1 MRSLPSRQPWVRNAP
16 KTKTAL
22 VTERALLA
30 LGGDAIF
37 ITDLLGDLSEEY
49 THRAAHD
56 GVPAARFWY
65 LREMVRSTPHLVWN
79 AVRHGTPSA
88 RARLGATILA
98 VVVTFSILTVAWL
111 ARNGPPASLFVAGGI
126 DSDGI
131 VVNNLGPV
139 QLSML
144 VLDARGHRLAR
155 TEVRYQRISGVPVQ
169 VSTRGVIKC
178 AQRGDAIV
186 RASLVPLHR
195 DFVIHCEPVR
205 KIRDAGWGNF
215 VVGGPAGMLTV
226 DAIGLDGQPVMRI
239 GARLRVEDSTVAT
252 LDSIGRL
259 RPLRPG
265 QTWID
270 IEIGDR
276 RAGAFV
282 TVYEP
287 VRTFE
292 GLRPDQRW
300 IVAPIRLA
308 RGASIRWPLP
318 TGVFYLTFSADSSEA
333 PPTRGFVGLG
343 SSSSPTV
350 QSPINMSVAGLI
362 MCTRMSESQP
372 GVLGAHCLARAP
384 GATLILTYSGPGGP
398 NEIVGSLA
406 LERQDQ
412 TLNRARR

>member
-1 MRSLPSRQPWVRNAP
+1 MLPPPSRQLVLVTPP
-16 KTKTAL
+16 KTNSAL
-22 VTERALLA
+22 LTDRALLA
-30 LGGDAIF
+30 LGGDPAF
-37 ITDLLGDLSEEY
+37 IADLLGDLSEEY
-49 THRAAHD
+49 TYRSAHD
-56 GVPAARFWY
+56 GVYAARLWY
-65 LREMVRSTPHLVWN
+65 ARELARSAPHLVWN
-79 AVRHGTPSA
+79 AIRHGTPAA
-88 RARLGATILA
+88 RARLAASILA
-98 VVVTFSILTVAWL
+98 VVLTLSVLTLAWL
-111 ARNGPPASLFVAGGI
+111 TRNGPPASLLVGGGI
-126 DSDGI
+126 ESDGI

-144 VLDARGHRLAR
+144 VLDARGHRLERAD
-155 TEVRYQRISGVPVQ
+155 VHYQRVSGASIQ
-169 VSTRGVIKC
+169 ISTRGEIKC
-178 AQRGDAIV
+178 ARRGDAIV

-205 KIRDAGWGNF
+205 KILDAGWGNF
-215 VVGGPAGMLTV
+215 VLGGPAGMLTV
-226 DAIGLDGQPVMRI
+226 DAIGLDGQPVTRI

-252 LDSIGRL
+252 LDSGGRL

-292 GLRPDQRW
+292 GLRPDQRLV
-300 IVAPIRLA
+300 VAPIRLA

-333 PPTRGFVGLG
+333 PPARGFQGLG
-343 SSSSPTV
+343 SGSSPTV
-350 QSPINMSVAGLI
+350 QSPVNMTVAGLI
-362 MCTRMSESQP
+362 MCTRMGESQP
-372 GVLGAHCLARAP
+372 GALGAYCLSRAP

-412 TLNRARR
+412 H

>member
-1 MRSLPSRQPWVRNAP
+1 MRSSPSRQPSVTTASKTNSAP
-16 KTKTAL
+16 

-30 LGGDAIF
+30 LGGDPAF

-49 THRAAHD
+49 TYRAAHD
-56 GVPAARFWY
+56 GVSAARLWY
-65 LREMVRSTPHLVWN
+65 VREVVRSTPHLVWN
-79 AVRHGTPSA
+79 AIRHGPPSA
-88 RARLGATILA
+88 RARLAGSILA
-98 VVVTFSILTVAWL
+98 VVVTFSVLTLAWL
-111 ARNGPPASLFVAGGI
+111 TRNGPPASLVFGGGI

-139 QLSML
+139 QLSMS
-144 VLDARGHRLAR
+144 VLDARGHRLER
-155 TEVRYQRISGVPVQ
+155 TDVRYQRVSGVLIP

-178 AQRGDAIV
+178 TQPGDAIV
-186 RASLVPLHR
+186 RASLAPLHR
-195 DFVIHCEPVR
+195 DFVIHCQPVR
-205 KIRDAGWGNF
+205 TIRDAGWGNF
-215 VVGGPAGMLTV
+215 VVGDPAGTLTV
-226 DAIGLDGQPVMRI
+226 DAIGLDGQPVTRI
-239 GARLRVEDSTVAT
+239 AARLRVEDSTIAT
-252 LDSIGRL
+252 LDSSGRL

-265 QTWID
+265 ETWID

-292 GLRPDQRW
+292 GLRPDQRLV
-300 IVAPIRLA
+300 VAPIRLT

-318 TGVFYLTFSADSSEA
+318 TGVFFLTFSADSSEA

-350 QSPINMSVAGLI
+350 QSPVNMSVAGLI
-362 MCTRMSESQP
+362 MCTRMPEPQP
-372 GVLGAHCLARAP
+372 GVLGAYCLARAP

-412 TLNRARR
+412 H

>member
-1 MRSLPSRQPWVRNAP
+1 MTGPISSLAHKIAPAP
-16 KTKTAL
+16 KTNSELLTD
-22 VTERALLA
+22 RALLA
-30 LGGDAIF
+30 LGGDPAF
-37 ITDLLGDLSEEY
+37 IADLLGDLREEY
-49 THRAAHD
+49 TYRSAHD
-56 GVPAARFWY
+56 GVYAARLWY
-65 LREMVRSTPHLVWN
+65 VREVVRSTPHLVWN
-79 AVRHGTPSA
+79 AIRHGTPAA
-88 RARLGATILA
+88 RARLAASILA
-98 VVVTFSILTVAWL
+98 VIVSLSVFTVAWVT
-111 ARNGPPASLFVAGGI
+111 RNGPPARIVTDAGT

-139 QLSML
+139 QLSMR
-144 VLDARGHRLAR
+144 VLDAAGHRLER
-155 TEVRYQRISGVPVQ
+155 TDVQYQRVSGATIQ
-169 VSTRGVIKC
+169 VSTGGVIKC
-178 AQRGDAIV
+178 TRRGDAIV

-215 VVGGPAGMLTV
+215 VVGGPEGMLTV
-226 DAIGLDGQPVMRI
+226 DAIGLDGQPVTRI

-252 LDSIGRL
+252 LDSSGRL

-276 RAGAFV
+276 RAGSFV

-300 IVAPIRLA
+300 LVAPVRLA

-318 TGVFYLTFSADSSEA
+318 TGVFFLTFSPDSSEG
-333 PPTRGFVGLG
+333 PPARGFMGLG

-350 QSPINMSVAGLI
+350 QSPVDMTVAGLI
-362 MCTRMSESQP
+362 TCTRMGESQP
-372 GVLGAHCLARAP
+372 DALGAYCLARAP
-384 GATLILTYSGPGGP
+384 GATLILTYSGAGGP

-406 LERQDQ
+406 LERQEQ
-412 TLNRARR
+412 H

>member
-1 MRSLPSRQPWVRNAP
+1 MRSIPSRAPSVTTAP
-16 KTKTAL
+16 KTKSAL

-30 LGGDAIF
+30 LGGDPAF

-49 THRAAHD
+49 TYRAAHD
-56 GVPAARFWY
+56 GVYAARLWY
-65 LREMVRSTPHLVWN
+65 VREVVRSTPHLVWN
-79 AVRHGTPSA
+79 AIRHGAPAA
-88 RARLGATILA
+88 RARLAGSILA
-98 VVVTFSILTVAWL
+98 VVVTLSVLTLAWL
-111 ARNGPPASLFVAGGI
+111 TRNGPPASIVVGGGI

-144 VLDARGHRLAR
+144 VFDARGHRLER
-155 TEVRYQRISGVPVQ
+155 TDVHYQRVTGAPIQ

-178 AQRGDAIV
+178 TRRGDAIV

-215 VVGGPAGMLTV
+215 VVGGPAGMLAV
-226 DAIGLDGQPVMRI
+226 DAIGLDGQPVTRI

-252 LDSIGRL
+252 LDSSGRL

-276 RAGAFV
+276 REGSLV

-300 IVAPIRLA
+300 LVAPIRLA

-318 TGVFYLTFSADSSEA
+318 TGVFFLTFSPDSSEI
-333 PPTRGFVGLG
+333 PPARGFVGLG
-343 SSSSPTV
+343 SSPSPIV
-350 QSPINMSVAGLI
+350 QSPVNMTVAGLI
-362 MCTRMSESQP
+362 MCTRMSQSEP
-372 GVLGAHCLARAP
+372 GVLGAYCLARAP

-406 LERQDQ
+406 LERQEQ
-412 TLNRARR
+412 H

>member
-1 MRSLPSRQPWVRNAP
+1 MLPPPSRQPVLVTPP
-16 KTKTAL
+16 KTNSAL
-22 VTERALLA
+22 LTDRVLLA
-30 LGGDAIF
+30 LGGDPAF
-37 ITDLLGDLSEEY
+37 IADLLGDLSEEY
-49 THRAAHD
+49 TYRAAHD
-56 GVPAARFWY
+56 GVYAARLWY
-65 LREMVRSTPHLVWN
+65 ASELVRSAPHLVWN
-79 AVRHGTPSA
+79 AIRHGTPAA
-88 RARLGATILA
+88 RARRAASVLA
-98 VVVTFSILTVAWL
+98 VVVTFSVLTLAWL
-111 ARNGPPASLFVAGGI
+111 TRNGPPASLLVGGGI
-126 DSDGI
+126 ESDGI

-144 VLDARGHRLAR
+144 VLDARGHRLER
-155 TEVRYQRISGVPVQ
+155 TDVHYQRVSGATIQ
-169 VSTRGVIKC
+169 VSTRGEIKC
-178 AQRGDAIV
+178 TRRGDAIV

-226 DAIGLDGQPVMRI
+226 DAIGLDGQPVTRI

-252 LDSIGRL
+252 LDSSGRL

-276 RAGAFV
+276 RAGSFV

-300 IVAPIRLA
+300 LVAPIRLA

-333 PPTRGFVGLG
+333 PPARGFQGLG
-343 SSSSPTV
+343 SGSSPTV
-350 QSPINMSVAGLI
+350 QSPVNMTVAGLI
-362 MCTRMSESQP
+362 MCTRMGESQP
-372 GVLGAHCLARAP
+372 GVLGAYCLARAP

-406 LERQDQ
+406 LERQEQ
-412 TLNRARR
+412 H

>member
-1 MRSLPSRQPWVRNAP
+1 MMRSIPSPQPSATTAP
-16 KTKTAL
+16 KTISAL

-30 LGGDAIF
+30 LGGDPAF
-37 ITDLLGDLSEEY
+37 VSDLLGDLSEECAY
-49 THRAAHD
+49 RAAHD
-56 GVPAARFWY
+56 GVYAARLWY
-65 LREMVRSTPHLVWN
+65 VREVVRSTPHLVWN
-79 AVRHGTPSA
+79 AIRHGTPAA
-88 RARLGATILA
+88 RVRLAGSMLA
-98 VVVTFSILTVAWL
+98 VAVTFSVLALAWL
-111 ARNGPPASLFVAGGI
+111 TRNGVPATLLVGGAI

-139 QLSML
+139 QLSTR
-144 VLDARGHRLAR
+144 VLDARGHRLER
-155 TEVRYQRISGVPVQ
+155 TDVRYQRISGAPIQ
-169 VSTRGVIKC
+169 ISTRGVIKC
-178 AQRGDAIV
+178 TRRGDAIV
-186 RASLVPLHR
+186 RASLAPLHR
-195 DFVIHCEPVR
+195 DFFIHCEPVR

-226 DAIGLDGQPVMRI
+226 DAIGLDGQPVTRI

-252 LDSIGRL
+252 LDSRGRL

-300 IVAPIRLA
+300 LVAPIRLA

-318 TGVFYLTFSADSSEA
+318 TGAFFLTFSADSSEA

-343 SSSSPTV
+343 SGSSPTV
-350 QSPINMSVAGLI
+350 QSPVNMTVAGLI
-362 MCTRMSESQP
+362 TCSRMSEFQP
-372 GVLGAHCLARAP
+372 GALGAHCLARAP
-384 GATLILTYSGPGGP
+384 GATLILTYSRPGGP

-412 TLNRARR
+412 P